1 MMSSVT
7 RVKFIKTNVVFRY
20 HSKDV
25 SIQVRITKSKVSHV
39 QILVPKWEKRKSG
52 KISSGLQNGTIRGLQ
67 IGTDF
72 MDHKWGQEELQIG
85 ATSGISNRGKNISNR
100 RK

>member
-1 MMSSVT
+1 
-7 RVKFIKTNVVFRY
+7 
-20 HSKDV
+20 
-25 SIQVRITKSKVSHV
+25 
-39 QILVPKWEKRKSG
+39 
-52 KISSGLQNGTIRGLQ
+52 
-67 IGTDF
+67 